1 MSSHFSF
8 PFAPALYVY
17 TVYNTS
23 PLDSYFLDP
32 EKRNSRLKTAT
43 PLAIAIVTGSPRGDI
58 LEMFLEK
65 ALVDSSIQLDLLLN
79 RNS

>member
-1 MSSHFSF
+1 M
-8 PFAPALYVY
+8 Y
-17 TVYNTS
+17 TVLNITYMYIYIH
-23 PLDSYFLDP
+23 PLDFYFLDP